1 MNRRDSLALL
11 ATLPL
16 TACTTVRAT
25 NTHPPLLPKRLS
37 PGANIALITPAGPIN
52 QARLDRSLQ
61 AITGLGFTPK
71 PGTGVLAQNGYN
83 AGTIEQRL
91 ADLHAAF
98 SDPTIDAVWAIRGG
112 YGTTQLLPYLDHDLI
127 RRNPKL
133 LIGYSDLTGLLN
145 AIYQRTGLVGLHGP
159 VASSTWDD
167 FATSNFL
174 AVAAKSDIPHQ
185 ILALPGGK
193 TITPGTATGQLV
205 GGNLTLTAALC
216 GTPDQLNVRGKIV
229 FLEDVGEAPY
239 RIDRM
244 LVQLDQSVNL
254 RSAAGIALGDFVDC
268 EGAGSNTLPL
278 EQTLRNRLGDLGIPV
293 YLGLPF
299 GHGEFNCTLPI
310 GRRAGLDAT
319 NGRLTLLEAAVR

>member
-16 TACTTVRAT
+16 TACTTARART
-25 NTHPPLLPKRLS
+25 TPTRILPKRLN

-52 QARLDRSLQ
+52 QARLDRSIE

-71 PGTGVLAQNGYN
+71 PGTSVLAQNGYN

-91 ADLHAAF
+91 ADLHTAF
-98 SDPTIDAVWAIRGG
+98 ADPTIDAIWAIRGG
-112 YGTTQLLPYLDHDLI
+112 YGTTQLLPYLDYDLV

-133 LIGYSDLTGLLN
+133 LIGYSDLTALLN
-145 AIYQRTGLVGLHGP
+145 AIYQRTGLIGLHGP
-159 VASSTWDD
+159 VASSNWDE
-167 FATSNFL
+167 FAIKHFL
-174 AVAAKSDIPHQ
+174 AVASQATVPFQ
-185 ILALPGGK
+185 IDALPTGK
-193 TITPGTATGQLV
+193 TITPGEATGTLV
-205 GGNLTLTAALC
+205 GGNLTLAAALC
-216 GTPDQLNVRGKIV
+216 GTPDQLDVSGKMV

-244 LVQLDQSVNL
+244 LVQLHQSVNL

-268 EGAGSNTLPL
+268 EGSGNTVPL
-278 EQTLRNRLGDLGIPV
+278 EQTLRNRLGDLGVPV

-299 GHGEFNCTLPI
+299 GHGERNCTLPI
-310 GRRAGLDAT
+310 GRRARLDAT
-319 NGRLTLLEAAVR
+319 NGRLTLLETAVR